1 MLMRNINVN
10 KIIKPINSSDGAG
23 VKLKRSIGVEPNY
36 FDPFLMLDE
45 FGSDNKDDYVGGF
58 QHIHIEG
65 LRQLLTC
72 FMENSNIKTVRAL
85 KEK

>member
-1 MLMRNINVN
+1 MSSIEIQ

-45 FGSDNKDDYVGGF
+45 FGSENLSL
-58 QHIHIEG
+58 IHI
-65 LRQLLTC
+65 
-72 FMENSNIKTVRAL
+72 
-85 KEK
+85 